1 MVYTITLLSFVGG
14 SMSVVDTVLEN
25 ISELELDEGDRLPS
39 ERNLAER
46 CSISRSSVR
55 NALKE
60 LQSRRVLA
68 VKQGSGY
75 FVSSNFALQQALG
88 GQDSEWDMERIEQV
102 YEVRKF
108 VLAHTIELSSRNM
121 TDKQLFELEDC
132 LVDLGKAVINVD
144 IHSIDLLHNHFI
156 NIIQESC
163 PNREYIR
170 MLNEVRIPSHY
181 ISTILQMAEGEDRN
195 SFFSGHVNLFQ
206 ALKKRDHSLS
216 SELSENLSD
225 NFLRLFVKYSH
236 FVKF

>member
-1 MVYTITLLSFVGG
+1 
-14 SMSVVDTVLEN
+14 MSVVDTVLEN
-25 ISELELDEGDRLPS
+25 ISELELAEGDRLPS

-102 YEVRKF
+102 LEVRKF
-108 VLAHTIELSSRNM
+108 VLAHITELSSRNM
-121 TDKQLFELEDC
+121 TNEQLLELEDC
-132 LVDLGKAVINVD
+132 LVNLGKAVIDVD
-144 IHSIDLLHNHFI
+144 IHSIDLLHNRFL

-163 PNREYIR
+163 SNREYIR

-181 ISTILQMAEGEDRN
+181 ISNILQMAEGDDRN
-195 SFFSGHVNLFQ
+195 SFFSEHVNLFQ
-206 ALKKRDHSLS
+206 ALRKKNHPLTR
-216 SELSENLSD
+216 ELSEKLSD
-225 NFLRLFVKYSH
+225 NFLKLFAKYSH
-236 FVKF
+236 FIKF

>member
-1 MVYTITLLSFVGG
+1 
-14 SMSVVDTVLEN
+14 MSVVDTVLEN
-25 ISELELDEGDRLPS
+25 ISELELAEGDRLPS

-102 YEVRKF
+102 LEVRKF
-108 VLAHTIELSSRNM
+108 VLAHITELSSRNM
-121 TDKQLFELEDC
+121 TNEQLLELEDC
-132 LVDLGKAVINVD
+132 LVNLGKAVINVD
-144 IHSIDLLHNHFI
+144 IHSIDLLHNRFL

-163 PNREYIR
+163 SNREYIR

-181 ISTILQMAEGEDRN
+181 ISNILQMAEGDDRN
-195 SFFSGHVNLFQ
+195 SFFSEHVNLFQ
-206 ALKKRDHSLS
+206 ALRKKNHPLTR
-216 SELSENLSD
+216 ELSEKLSD
-225 NFLRLFVKYSH
+225 NFLKLFAKYSH
-236 FVKF
+236 FIKF

>member
-1 MVYTITLLSFVGG
+1 
-14 SMSVVDTVLEN
+14 MSVVDTVLEN
-25 ISELELDEGDRLPS
+25 ISELELAEGDRLPS

-102 YEVRKF
+102 LEVRKF
-108 VLAHTIELSSRNM
+108 VLAHITELSSRNM
-121 TDKQLFELEDC
+121 TNEQLLELEDC
-132 LVDLGKAVINVD
+132 LVNLGKAVINVE
-144 IHSIDLLHNHFI
+144 IHSIDLLHNRFL

-163 PNREYIR
+163 SNREYIR

-181 ISTILQMAEGEDRN
+181 ISNILQMAEGDDRN
-195 SFFSGHVNLFQ
+195 SFFSEHVNLFQ
-206 ALKKRDHSLS
+206 ALRKKNHPLTR
-216 SELSENLSD
+216 ELSEKLSD
-225 NFLRLFVKYSH
+225 NFLKLFAKYSH
-236 FVKF
+236 FIKF

>member
-1 MVYTITLLSFVGG
+1 
-14 SMSVVDTVLEN
+14 MSVVDTVLEN
-25 ISELELDEGDRLPS
+25 ISKLELDEGDRLPS

-121 TDKQLFELEDC
+121 TDEQLLELEDC
-132 LVDLGKAVINVD
+132 LVDLGKAVIDVD
-144 IHSIDLLHNHFI
+144 IHSIDLLHNRFM
-156 NIIQESC
+156 NIIQKSC
-163 PNREYIR
+163 SNREYIR
-170 MLNEVRIPSHY
+170 MLNEVRVPSHY
-181 ISTILQMAEGEDRN
+181 ISTILQVAGGDERN
-195 SFFSGHVNLFQ
+195 SYFSKHVNLFQ
-206 ALKKRDHSLS
+206 ALKKKNHPLAR
-216 SELSENLSD
+216 ELSEKLSD
-225 NFLRLFVKYSH
+225 NFLKLFAKYSH
-236 FVKF
+236 FIKF